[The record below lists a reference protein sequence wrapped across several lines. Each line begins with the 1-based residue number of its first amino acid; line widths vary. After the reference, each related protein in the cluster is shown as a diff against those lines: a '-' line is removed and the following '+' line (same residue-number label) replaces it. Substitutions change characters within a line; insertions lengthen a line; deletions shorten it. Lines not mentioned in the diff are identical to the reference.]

1 MAQMRSEKAAG
12 KNHESVEKQL
22 QALETR
28 IEEHL
33 ALTKKQQDEIQARK
47 RELEEGPEDEDDD
60 DDDDQRERA
69 IEEVRK
75 QARILEAD
83 QVSSAV
89 IFSQVQSTR
98 SGQDITK
105 IFTSTNSKAWVGL
118 TESVVGKI
126 NQRISDVRT
135 EGGSTAYVGVMSGTI
150 NL

>member
-1 MAQMRSEKAAG
+1 MLQTRSEKTSGANLENV
-12 KNHESVEKQL
+12 KKQM

-33 ALTKKQQDEIQARK
+33 ALTKKQQDEIQTRK
-47 RELEEGPEDEDDD
+47 RELEEGLEEDSD

-75 QARILEAD
+75 QARIREAD

-98 SGQDITK
+98 SGQDISK
-105 IFTSTNSKAWVGL
+105 VFTSANSKAWVGL
-118 TESVVGKI
+118 TESVVGRI

-135 EGGSTAYVGVMSGTI
+135 EGGSTAYVGVMSGNI
-150 NL
+150 SL

>member
-22 QALETR
+22 QALETT

-105 IFTSTNSKAWVGL
+105 IFTSTNSKAC
-118 TESVVGKI
+118 
-126 NQRISDVRT
+126 RSDGERCR
-135 EGGSTAYVGVMSGTI
+135 E
-150 NL
+150 N